1 MIPTS
6 RLLVLTAALFCGASF
21 LSLPASAAAY
31 EAPLEGEAWQQADLA
46 YKSYQAG
53 RYRDALEQVN
63 AALKLRPDV
72 VRLNLLQVYT
82 LQKLGRTTQAR
93 QAAQAAIKRGV
104 DDPALRATVKNLQP
118 QGAAAPGKGPSAA
131 YQKGFPLAT
140 KGYAAYNAGDMPGA
154 ASYGEQAFRADPT
167 QGPWAL
173 LWLDA
178 LEAQE
183 KWSEGVAAANQAIA
197 LKPPNLSDLEA
208 RRAMLQR
215 RMAVLPTQQAYKALI
230 ENNPA
235 EAARLARVAVDL
247 APDVA
252 SQRLLLVT
260 ALLQSKQPAAAEQAA
275 TEALQENDENTV
287 MLVMR
292 AYLRQLQG
300 NADAAKGDFDEA
312 LAQDWLD
319 DDQRRNVRLIAID
332 GALASGDTARADQL
346 LSQLDASDEA
356 TIKRRKAL
364 DEAKKPPAKL
374 TTALYPAPAQSC
386 QDTPYGTQCEL
397 LPSDQVTGPGGPA
410 TAAYAAYG
418 RQDYQEAITQ
428 ARLAVE
434 QAPDNP
440 DYQRL
445 LTTAL
450 ASGNPAQIAEADQ
463 RLSRALAVT
472 PNDAD
477 LLIQRGYVRQRN
489 RQPDLA
495 LQDYRAAE
503 ATGKAP
509 PSIILNQAYAQ
520 SAMGDNPGAVKQLK
534 KAIDLADANKLEM
547 DDEQRYNTRS
557 AISGLDREWGA
568 TVSLGYRGA
577 QPTTNSSGAGLST
590 AGDSLFSTAE
600 LYWRPT
606 QFNDQNGILEVY
618 GRLTNTLY
626 DEGSKFKS
634 DRFIDPCSGEAAQE
648 SLDGGDRTNGS
659 RTVTGFPSTIGS
671 LGVRYMLADTGLTF
685 GLERRFF
692 LGSAT
697 REGSAYPTSRD
708 DQCRIQQEVAAA
720 NAAIN
725 KANTDNGTANPL
737 INGILT
743 RYQLDSDAGGWLSYI
758 TYGFY
763 KGTELRRNES
773 NWFTMDGYAQLGYSW
788 EDNNATFTAYDV
800 DSQGKS
806 TRQLA
811 KTDGQLKRQQ
821 VFASTELRIGR
832 SLRFDNLSPNLVVFP
847 HIVGAADWIWQ
858 KDRATDL
865 DFVTT
870 DGSNVSLESQ
880 DWSLT
885 NDSTSWSLGVGPG
898 VAVRYWFREDH
909 YHAPRSSISWSMQY
923 RYPIGGGATERAEGL
938 FMNLIFSY

>member
-1 MIPTS
+1 MTPTS
-6 RLLVLTAALFCGASF
+6 RLLVLTAALLCSST
-21 LSLPASAAAY
+21 LLPLPVSAAAY

-63 AALKLRPDV
+63 AALKLRPEV

-82 LQKLGRTTQAR
+82 LQKLGRITQAR

-118 QGAAAPGKGPSAA
+118 QAAAATGRGPSAA
-131 YQKGFPLAT
+131 YQRGFPLAT
-140 KGYAAYNAGDMPGA
+140 KGYAAYNAGDMPA
-154 ASYGEQAFRADPT
+154 AARDGEQAFRADPS
-167 QGPWAL
+167 QGAWAL

-183 KWSEGVAAANQAIA
+183 KWPEAVSAADQVIA
-197 LKPPNLSDLEA
+197 LNPPNKSDIEA
-208 RRAMLQR
+208 RRAMLKR
-215 RMAVLPTQQAYKALI
+215 RMAVRPTQLAYQALI
-230 ENNPA
+230 TNQPA
-235 EAARLARVAVDL
+235 EASRLAREAVNL
-247 APDVA
+247 APDLD

-260 ALLQSKQPAAAEQAA
+260 ALLQDKQPAAAEQAA
-275 TEALQENDENTV
+275 TEALEQNDENTV

-300 NADAAKGDFDEA
+300 KKDAARGDFDEA
-312 LAQDWLD
+312 IAQDWLD

-332 GALASGDTARADQL
+332 GALASGDTARAEQL
-346 LSQLDASDEA
+346 LGPLDAADEA
-356 TIKRRKAL
+356 VLKRREILAE
-364 DEAKKPPAKL
+364 DNTPAAKL
-374 TTALYPAPAQSC
+374 TTTLYPAPAQSC
-386 QDTPYGTQCEL
+386 HDTPYGTQCEL
-397 LPSDQVTGPGGPA
+397 LPSDQVTGPAGPA
-410 TAAYAAYG
+410 TEAYAAYG
-418 RQDYQEAITQ
+418 RQDYQEAIKQ
-428 ARLAVE
+428 SRLAVE

-445 LTTAL
+445 LTTSL
-450 ASGNPAQIAEADQ
+450 ASGNAAQTAEAEQ
-463 RLSRALAVT
+463 RLTRALAAS

-477 LLIQRGYVRQRN
+477 LFMQRGYVRQRN

-495 LQDYRAAE
+495 LQDFSAAR

-509 PSIILNQAYAQ
+509 PTVILNEAYAQ
-520 SAMGDNPGAVKQLK
+520 SAMGDNPGAVKKLK
-534 KAIDLADANKLEM
+534 KAIDMADANQLEL
-547 DDEQRYNTRS
+547 DDQQRYNTRG
-557 AISGLDREWGA
+557 AIAGMDREWGA

-590 AGDSLFSTAE
+590 AGDSVFSTSE

-626 DEGSKFKS
+626 DEGSEFES
-634 DRFIDPCSGEAAQE
+634 SQFVDPCSGRTT
-648 SLDGGDRTNGS
+648 LDNRDSNDRTNGS
-659 RTVTGFPSTIGS
+659 STTSGFPSTIGS
-671 LGVRYMLADTGLTF
+671 LGVRYMLADTGFTF

-697 REGSAYPTSRD
+697 REGTVYPSKRG
-708 DQCRIQQEVAAA
+708 DQCAIQNAIQQQNEA
-720 NAAIN
+720 NAATN
-725 KANTDNGTANPL
+725 SPA
-737 INGILT
+737 INGMLT

-763 KGTELRRNES
+763 KGTELRTNES
-773 NWFTMDGYAQLGYSW
+773 NWFTMDGYAQLGYAW
-788 EDNNATFTAYDV
+788 EDNDATFTAYDV
-800 DSQGKS
+800 DSQGS
-806 TRQLA
+806 RTRQLA

-821 VFASTELRIGR
+821 VFASSEVRVGR
-832 SLRFDNLSPNLVVFP
+832 SLRFDQLGPNVVVFP
-847 HIVGAADWIWQ
+847 HIVGAVDWIWQ
-858 KDRATDL
+858 KDQATGL
-865 DFVTT
+865 DFGKN
-870 DGSNVSLESQ
+870 DQIDLSNVSQ

-885 NDSTSWSLGVGPG
+885 NDATSWSMGVGPG

-909 YHAPRSSISWSMQY
+909 YNAPRSSLSWSMQY
-923 RYPIGGGATERAEGL
+923 RYPIGGGATERAKGL